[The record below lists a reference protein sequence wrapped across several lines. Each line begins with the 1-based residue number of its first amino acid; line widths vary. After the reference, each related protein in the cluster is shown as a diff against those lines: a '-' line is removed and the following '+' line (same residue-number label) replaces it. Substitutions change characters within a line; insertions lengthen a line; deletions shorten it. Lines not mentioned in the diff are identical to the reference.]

1 MVVNKAGVQDTSFI
15 PHPIKA
21 VTSPAALPSEAKEK
35 EATKTETSKA
45 VSKEQVELVIEKMNG
60 FLEPVRRNVKFEMHD
75 KLEKYYVT
83 VVDADKDE
91 VIREIPPKKLLD
103 MYAEMADFMG
113 LLINKKI

>member
-1 MVVNKAGVQDTSFI
+1 MVVNKTGVQDTSFI

-21 VTSPAALPSEAKEK
+21 VTSSAAISSEANEK
-35 EATKTETSKA
+35 ETAKTEENKA
-45 VSKEQVELVIEKMNG
+45 VSKAQVEQVIEKMNG
-60 FLEPVRRNVKFEMHD
+60 FLEPIRRNVKFEMHD

>member
-1 MVVNKAGVQDTSFI
+1 MVVNKTGVQDTSFI
-15 PHPIKA
+15 PHSIKT
-21 VTSPAALPSEAKEK
+21 VTSPAALQSDLKEK
-35 EATKTETSKA
+35 ETALKEENKV
-45 VSKEQVELVIEKMNG
+45 VSKEKVEQVIDKMNG
-60 FLEPVRRNVKFEMHD
+60 FLEPVRRNVKFEMHE

-91 VIREIPPKKLLD
+91 IIREIPPKKLLD